1 MTGNQKSCGAQYFL
15 IFNYITGNFFN
26 EWCKAR
32 NGAVLEER
40 QVFSF
45 FSNFLEI
52 LRRENFQVWSVT
64 ELRVEYYRA
73 QGGWSITELRV
84 EYYRA

>member
-1 MTGNQKSCGAQYFL
+1 M
-15 IFNYITGNFFN
+15 
-26 EWCKAR
+26 
-32 NGAVLEER
+32 LEER

-84 EYYRA
+84 EYYRAQGGWSITELRVDYYRAQGGVLQSSGWSIT